1 MAELINNTKIAKSRR
16 GRPTALSAQQ
26 KMAAV
31 LSAAREQ
38 FVLNGYRATTM
49 DAIALQAGVSKRS
62 LYFWHADKAAL
73 FLACTLEG
81 SRQLPQP
88 EPDPS
93 HDIGQG
99 MRDYAV
105 RLIAQLSTDD
115 NYGMAQLL
123 ASEGRDFPELAD
135 AVRHGHDVYL
145 VQPLAEFLKL
155 HGFESAHAHNAAHLF
170 IAMALAEIDR
180 AILLAQP
187 IPTPREIADHADFVT
202 NIFLFGC
209 LGRQ

>member
-1 MAELINNTKIAKSRR
+1 
-16 GRPTALSAQQ
+16 
-26 KMAAV
+26 MAAV
-31 LSAAREQ
+31 LDVARAQ

-49 DAIALQAGVSKRS
+49 DAIAAAAGVSKRT

-88 EPDPS
+88 EPDPR
-93 HDIGQG
+93 HDIGEG
-99 MRDYAV
+99 LKDYAAK
-105 RLIAQLSTDD
+105 LIARLSTEE

-123 ASEGRDFPELAD
+123 AREGRDFPELAA
-135 AVRHGHDVYL
+135 AVRHGHDAFL

-155 HGFESAHAHNAAHLF
+155 HGFEAARAHRAAHLF
-170 IAMALAEIDR
+170 VAMALAEVDR

-187 IPTPREIADHADFVT
+187 IPTPQEITAHADFVT

>member
-1 MAELINNTKIAKSRR
+1 MSEMTPVAEDAKNRR
-16 GRPTALSAQQ
+16 GRPTALYARQ

-38 FVLNGYRATTM
+38 FILNGYRNTTM

-88 EPDPS
+88 TPDS
-93 HDIGQG
+93 KRDIGQG
-99 MRDYAV
+99 LKDYAA
-105 RLIAQLSTDD
+105 RLVAWLSTAE

-123 ASEGRDFPELAD
+123 AREGRDFPELAE
-135 AVRHGHDVYL
+135 AVRYGHDVYL
-145 VQPLAEFLKL
+145 VEPLAEFLRL
-155 HGFESAHAHNAAHLF
+155 HGFEAARAHHAANLF
-170 IAMALAEIDR
+170 VAMVLAEIDR

-187 IPTPREIADHADFVT
+187 IPSAWEIAEHADFVT
-202 NIFLFGC
+202 DIFLFGC